1 MTKMLRRARFAE
13 PGLQTVRRA
22 HAVAG
27 RPAIAGVLAVLVML
41 IASPAAA
48 QLDPLLFV
56 KKTKPN
62 VLISIDV
69 ASRMQRDTDNNYR
82 DNNVYPTKANVWEA
96 TLGVNVLSTCYR
108 RKYVNLTNI
117 DNGQAGS
124 DKFNADSIAIVD
136 DKTDSTSCTPG
147 APSATGG
154 WSGASFDAAA
164 RINVAKVGLIE
175 AINHNL
181 NVARFGLLKM
191 RQNSPSYANQ
201 NQTTGNVQPVNVS
214 APLQASPTDTNSSGK
229 WTITRPGVGN
239 MANGSVGTSGLL
251 WKADQ
256 NVNSSI
262 VSTLALATGTSGSG
276 GLNSLIPAGNDNST
290 IVDAPV
296 DTMITDLK
304 TEAARLI
311 SSDTDCRNTVGI
323 LVVGGDQGNSD
334 TATGSSL
341 GTQASAFLNVSNG
354 HRVPIY
360 VILLSTSAT
369 TDTERSDLK
378 AIATNSGGVFT
389 EITPAMVNAV
399 TPGQPV
405 PEFVRAVN
413 LAISNAFA
421 SQADFDKA
429 PDATHPS
436 GYSTEFQVTS
446 PIIGTVNLEN
456 AKDINGNSLPNTVI
470 TNPADGVEIPQRSNV
485 MLTSAFT
492 LPGYAASLRAF
503 RVYKPVADSTKST
516 GYSFNSD
523 GTPLWVACAPGTLN
537 TPCAAT
543 SADKRN
549 IYTSLADG
557 SLVAFTVA
565 NESTLKPYLLP
576 SCTTNCDALATA
588 LITYIRSLPLGT
600 VLDSTPAIM
609 DAPSLDPPP
618 DADYPAFSTANAN
631 RRSIIW
637 VGGNDGML
645 HGIDGRLGQEVWA
658 FIPYNLLPKLATLQ
672 HGQPTGDF
680 RFFVDGS
687 PKIADVKINGTWRT
701 YLVMGEGAGGS
712 FYQTFDVSL
721 DNEATTVSQT
731 DDNIVDVL
739 NYFAMPGAVKLQWAF
754 PKYADFNPSCTTAGT
769 ANACPHSLWGDLYN
783 AAPAAEKTVGQTWS
797 DPAIGQVE
805 TASGRF
811 TVLVGS
817 GFFRSAR
824 QNDANRAGVVAG
836 STFYLLDAKDGTVLD
851 YKDVGNDSKAE
862 STDNCGTNGGIE
874 TGTPSGNCGQQ
885 KNALQADIVATGPSD
900 SRFVTKAYVGDLDGN
915 IWRFDVGLDG
925 SGVPKIKQLVKLYT
939 LSSKNAQQPIYSSM
953 ATVSVGG
960 ALQYLFVGTGS
971 DLLPS
976 AGVNTSYAL
985 MVILDQGTS
994 GSQTALVSLQAVDSS
1009 GGDEK
1014 VTSFPAV
1021 AGDIVFFSTTT
1032 FNQGG
1037 CSLPNANL
1045 YAMTFIGGPAYDTNG
1060 DGRLTTTGSG
1070 ADSVKVR
1077 TTTGARASA
1086 PFIVDQHLVFASGS
1100 NIEMFGDPTDFN
1112 NGVGQA
1118 GVRILS
1124 WREVR

>member
-1 MTKMLRRARFAE
+1 MRTILRLVRVAE
-13 PGLQTVRRA
+13 
-22 HAVAG
+22 HG
-27 RPAIAGVLAVLVML
+27 RPAIAGAIVVLGLML
-41 IASPAAA
+41 TASPAAA

-69 ASRMQRDTDNNYR
+69 ASRMQRDPDNNYR
-82 DNNVYPTKANVWEA
+82 DVNVYPTKGSTWET
-96 TLGVNVLSTCYR
+96 TLGVNPLSTCYR
-108 RKYVNLTNI
+108 RKYVNLTNT
-117 DNGQAGS
+117 DNGAAGS
-124 DKFNADSIAIVD
+124 DKFNADSIAVVD
-136 DKTDSTSCTPG
+136 DKTDGTSCTPG
-147 APSATGG
+147 APTSTGG

-164 RINVAKVGLIE
+164 RINVAKVSVIE
-175 AINHNL
+175 AINRNL
-181 NVARFGLLKM
+181 NVARFGLLTM
-191 RQNSPSYANQ
+191 RQNSPSYASLK
-201 NQTTGNVQPVNVS
+201 QTTGNVQPVNVTAAS
-214 APLQASPTDTNSSGK
+214 QSSPTDTNTTAK
-229 WTITRPGVGN
+229 WTITRPSVGN
-239 MANGSVGTSGLL
+239 TANGSVATSGLRL
-251 WKADQ
+251 KADQ
-256 NVNSSI
+256 NVNSTVI
-262 VSTLALATGTSGSG
+262 STLALATGTSGAS
-276 GLNSLIPAGNDNST
+276 LNSLIPAGNDNSST
-290 IVDAPV
+290 VDAPV

-311 SSDTDCRNTVGI
+311 SSDTDCRNTVAI

-334 TATGSSL
+334 SATGSTL

-369 TDTERSDLK
+369 TDAERADLK
-378 AIATNSGGVFT
+378 TIATNSGGVFT
-389 EITPAMVNAV
+389 EITPSMVSAV

-413 LAISNAFA
+413 LAVSNAFV
-421 SQADFDKA
+421 SQSDFDKA
-429 PDATHPS
+429 PDATHVS

-456 AKDINGNSLPNTVI
+456 AKDINGNSLPNTIV
-470 TNPADGVEIPQRSNV
+470 TNPADGVKIPQRSNLMV
-485 MLTSAFT
+485 TSAVT

-503 RVYKPVADSTKST
+503 RVYKPVADSTKPT

-523 GTPLWVACAPGTLN
+523 GTPLWVACAPGTPN
-537 TPCAAT
+537 TPCAT
-543 SADKRN
+543 TTTNQRN

-557 SLVAFTVA
+557 SLVAFTAA
-565 NESTLKPYLLP
+565 NEATLKPYLLP

-588 LITYIRSLPLGT
+588 LIAYIRALPLGA

-631 RRSIIW
+631 RRSILW
-637 VGGNDGML
+637 VGTNDGML

-658 FIPYNLLPKLATLQ
+658 FIRYNLLPKLATLQ
-672 HGQPTGDF
+672 SGQPTGDF

-687 PKIADVKINGTWRT
+687 PKIADVKIDGTWRT

-721 DNEATTVSQT
+721 DNEATTVSPT

-739 NYFAMPGAVKLQWAF
+739 NYFAMPGSVKLQWAF
-754 PKYADFNPSCTTAGT
+754 PKYSDFNPACTTAASSS
-769 ANACPHSLWGDLYN
+769 ANACPHSQWGDLFN
-783 AAPAAEKTVGQTWS
+783 SASTVEKTVGQTWS

-811 TVLVGS
+811 AVLVGS

-824 QNDANRAGVVAG
+824 QSDNNRGGVVAG
-836 STFYLLDAKDGTVLD
+836 STFYILDAKDGSVLD
-851 YKDVGNDSKAE
+851 SKDVGNDNKGE
-862 STDNCGTNGGIE
+862 STDNCGTSGGLD
-874 TGTPSGNCGQQ
+874 TGTPSGNCSQQ
-885 KNALQADIVATGPSD
+885 KNALQADIVATGPAD

-915 IWRFDVGLDG
+915 LWRLDVGLDG
-925 SGVPKIKQLVKLYT
+925 SAVPKIKQLVKLYT
-939 LSSKNAQQPIYSSM
+939 LSGKNAQQPIYSSM
-953 ATVSVGG
+953 ATVNVGG

-994 GSQTALVSLQAVDSS
+994 GSQTAQVSLQAVDSS
-1009 GGDEK
+1009 GADEK

-1037 CSLPNANL
+1037 CSLPSANL

-1060 DGRLTTTGSG
+1060 DGRLTTTGKS
-1070 ADSVKVR
+1070 ADSVLVR

-1086 PFIVDQHLVFASGS
+1086 PFIVDQHLVFASGT